1 MNREEILSHVDHTLL
16 KPEATWPQIQTLC
29 DEAIANHT
37 ASVCINTCYVKQA
50 VEYMAGRIPVCCV
63 VGFPLGAMDTAS
75 KAFEAKT
82 AIENGAAEVDMVI
95 NIGRL
100 KNGEYDAVRED
111 IRAVKQA
118 VGDKVLKVII
128 ETCLLT
134 EAEKIRLCEIV
145 SQSGADY
152 IKTSTGFAGGG
163 ATRADVA
170 LLVIAGEPSQEDL
183 QWAQQLKEQNTP
195 FLVVQ
200 TKGDLAAPAQLP
212 ADLAERAVAVS
223 AATGDG
229 IEALRAALTAL
240 VPEDF
245 GRQDLTRG
253 LCSAGDVV
261 LLVMPQDIQAPKG
274 RLILPQ
280 VRTIRHLLD
289 LKCTVVSTTADGLDG
304 ALAALSAPPKLI
316 ITDSQCFPL
325 VAAKKPEKSLL
336 TSFSI
341 LMAADKGDIDAFA
354 QGAKAIGTLNQDS
367 RVLIAEGCTHAPL
380 EEDIGRVKIPN
391 LLRKRVGQ
399 GLQVDVVAG
408 NDFPHDLT
416 GYDLVIHCG
425 GCMFNRAYVLSRLTQ
440 AQRQGVPMTNYGVAI
455 AYLTGILEQ
464 VSW

>member
-1 MNREEILSHVDHTLL
+1 MSGLQETPAAQRLHIALYGRRNAGKSSLINALTGQQVALVSPVAGTTADPVKKAMELHPIGPVLFIDTAGYDDEGELGQLRV
-16 KPEATWPQIQTLC
+16 EATRDTL
-29 DEAIANHT
+29 A
-37 ASVCINTCYVKQA
+37 
-50 VEYMAGRIPVCCV
+50 
-63 VGFPLGAMDTAS
+63 
-75 KAFEAKT
+75 
-82 AIENGAAEVDMVI
+82 
-95 NIGRL
+95 
-100 KNGEYDAVRED
+100 
-111 IRAVKQA
+111 
-118 VGDKVLKVII
+118 
-128 ETCLLT
+128 
-134 EAEKIRLCEIV
+134 
-145 SQSGADY
+145 
-152 IKTSTGFAGGG
+152 
-163 ATRADVA
+163 RADVA
-170 LLVIAGEPSQEDL
+170 LLVIAGAPSQEDL
-183 QWAQQLKEQNTP
+183 QWAQQLQAQNTP

-212 ADLAERAVAVS
+212 KDLAERAVAVS
-223 AATGDG
+223 SATGEG

-304 ALAALSAPPKLI
+304 ALAALSGPPKLI

-325 VAAKKPEKSLL
+325 VAAKKPGESLL

-354 QGAKAIGTLNQDS
+354 QGAKAIGTLHEHS

-425 GCMFNRAYVLSRLTQ
+425 GCMFNRAYVLSRLAQ
-440 AQRQGVPMTNYGVAI
+440 AQGQGVPMTNYGVAI
-455 AYLTGILEQ
+455 AYLTGILDQ

>member
-1 MNREEILSHVDHTLL
+1 MSGLQETPAAQRLHIALYGRRNAGKSSLINALTGQQVALVSPVAGTTADPVKKAMELHPIGPVLFIDTAGYDDEGELGQLRV
-16 KPEATWPQIQTLC
+16 EATRDTL
-29 DEAIANHT
+29 
-37 ASVCINTCYVKQA
+37 Q
-50 VEYMAGRIPVCCV
+50 
-63 VGFPLGAMDTAS
+63 
-75 KAFEAKT
+75 
-82 AIENGAAEVDMVI
+82 
-95 NIGRL
+95 
-100 KNGEYDAVRED
+100 
-111 IRAVKQA
+111 
-118 VGDKVLKVII
+118 
-128 ETCLLT
+128 
-134 EAEKIRLCEIV
+134 
-145 SQSGADY
+145 
-152 IKTSTGFAGGG
+152 
-163 ATRADVA
+163 RADVA
-170 LLVIAGEPSQEDL
+170 LLVIAGEPTQEDL
-183 QWAQQLKEQNTP
+183 GWAQQLQDQNTP

-200 TKGDLAAPAQLP
+200 TKGDLMPPAQLP
-212 ADLAERAVAVS
+212 PDLAQRAVAVS
-223 AATGDG
+223 AATGEG

-289 LKCTVVSTTADGLDG
+289 LKCTVVSTTNHGLDE

-325 VAAKKPEKSLL
+325 VAAKKPEQSLL

-354 QGAKAIGTLNQDS
+354 QGAKAIGTLTQHS

-380 EEDIGRVKIPN
+380 EEDIGRVKIPR

-425 GCMFNRAYVLSRLTQ
+425 GCMFNRAYVLSRLAQ

-455 AYLTGILEQ
+455 AYLTGILNQ

>member
-1 MNREEILSHVDHTLL
+1 MSGLHETPAAQRLHIALYGRRNAGKSSLINALTGQQVALVSPVAGTTADPVKKAMELHPIGPVLFIDTAGYDDEGELGALRV
-16 KPEATWPQIQTLC
+16 EATQDTL
-29 DEAIANHT
+29 
-37 ASVCINTCYVKQA
+37 
-50 VEYMAGRIPVCCV
+50 
-63 VGFPLGAMDTAS
+63 
-75 KAFEAKT
+75 
-82 AIENGAAEVDMVI
+82 
-95 NIGRL
+95 
-100 KNGEYDAVRED
+100 
-111 IRAVKQA
+111 
-118 VGDKVLKVII
+118 
-128 ETCLLT
+128 
-134 EAEKIRLCEIV
+134 
-145 SQSGADY
+145 
-152 IKTSTGFAGGG
+152 
-163 ATRADVA
+163 TRADVA
-170 LLVIAGEPSQEDL
+170 LLVIAGEPSEEDL
-183 QWAQQLKEQNTP
+183 EWAKQLQDKHIP

-212 ADLAERAVAVS
+212 PDLSERAVAVS
-223 AATGDG
+223 AVTGVG
-229 IEALRAALTAL
+229 MEALRSALAAL

-253 LCSAGDVV
+253 LCSTGDVV

-289 LKCTVVSTTADGLDG
+289 TKCTVVSCTADGVEG
-304 ALAALSAPPKLI
+304 ALAALNAPPKLI

-325 VAAKKPEKSLL
+325 VAAHKPQESLL

-354 QGAKAIGTLNQDS
+354 QGAQAIGTLTQHS

-399 GLQVDVVAG
+399 SLQVEVVAG

-425 GCMFNRAYVLSRLTQ
+425 GCMFNRAYVLSRLAQ
-440 AQRQGVPMTNYGVAI
+440 AQKQGVPMTNYGVAI
-455 AYLTGILEQ
+455 AYLTGILDQ

>member
-1 MNREEILSHVDHTLL
+1 MSGLQETPAAQRLHIALYGRRNAGKSSLINALTGQQVALVSPVAGTTADPVKKAMELHPIGPVLFIDTAGYDDEGELGQLRV
-16 KPEATWPQIQTLC
+16 EATRDTL
-29 DEAIANHT
+29 A
-37 ASVCINTCYVKQA
+37 
-50 VEYMAGRIPVCCV
+50 
-63 VGFPLGAMDTAS
+63 
-75 KAFEAKT
+75 
-82 AIENGAAEVDMVI
+82 
-95 NIGRL
+95 
-100 KNGEYDAVRED
+100 
-111 IRAVKQA
+111 
-118 VGDKVLKVII
+118 
-128 ETCLLT
+128 
-134 EAEKIRLCEIV
+134 
-145 SQSGADY
+145 
-152 IKTSTGFAGGG
+152 
-163 ATRADVA
+163 RADVA
-170 LLVIAGEPSQEDL
+170 LLVIAGAPSQEDL
-183 QWAQQLKEQNTP
+183 QWAQQLTEQNTP

-212 ADLAERAVAVS
+212 PDLAERAVAVS
-223 AATGDG
+223 AATGEG

-253 LCSAGDVV
+253 LCTAGDVV

-304 ALAALSAPPKLI
+304 ALAALSGPPKLI

-325 VAAKKPEKSLL
+325 VAAKKPGESLL

-354 QGAKAIGTLNQDS
+354 QGAKAIGTLTQDS

-380 EEDIGRVKIPN
+380 EEDIGRVKIPR
-391 LLRKRVGQ
+391 LLRRRVGQ

-425 GCMFNRAYVLSRLTQ
+425 GCMFNRAYVLSRLAQ
-440 AQRQGVPMTNYGVAI
+440 AQGQGVPMTNYGVTI
-455 AYLTGILEQ
+455 AYLTGILDQ

>member
-1 MNREEILSHVDHTLL
+1 MSGLQETPAAQRLHIALYGRRNAGKSSLINALTGQQVALVSPVAGTTADPVKKAMELHPIGPVLFIDTAGYDDEGELGQLRV
-16 KPEATWPQIQTLC
+16 EATRDTL
-29 DEAIANHT
+29 
-37 ASVCINTCYVKQA
+37 Q
-50 VEYMAGRIPVCCV
+50 
-63 VGFPLGAMDTAS
+63 
-75 KAFEAKT
+75 
-82 AIENGAAEVDMVI
+82 
-95 NIGRL
+95 
-100 KNGEYDAVRED
+100 
-111 IRAVKQA
+111 
-118 VGDKVLKVII
+118 
-128 ETCLLT
+128 
-134 EAEKIRLCEIV
+134 
-145 SQSGADY
+145 
-152 IKTSTGFAGGG
+152 
-163 ATRADVA
+163 RADVA
-170 LLVIAGEPSQEDL
+170 LLVIAGQPSQEDL
-183 QWAQQLKEQNTP
+183 GWAQQLKAQNTP

-212 ADLAERAVAVS
+212 PDLAQRAVAVS

-325 VAAKKPEKSLL
+325 VAAKKPGESLL

-354 QGAKAIGTLNQDS
+354 QGAKAIGALHEHS

-425 GCMFNRAYVLSRLTQ
+425 GCMFNRAYVLSRLAQ
-440 AQRQGVPMTNYGVAI
+440 AQGQGVPMTNYGVAI
-455 AYLTGILEQ
+455 AYLTGILNQ

>member
-1 MNREEILSHVDHTLL
+1 MSGLQETPAAQRLHIALYGRRNAGKSSLINALTGQQVALVSPVAGTTADPVKKAMELHPIGPVLFIDTAGYDDEGELGQLRV
-16 KPEATWPQIQTLC
+16 EATRDTL
-29 DEAIANHT
+29 
-37 ASVCINTCYVKQA
+37 
-50 VEYMAGRIPVCCV
+50 
-63 VGFPLGAMDTAS
+63 
-75 KAFEAKT
+75 
-82 AIENGAAEVDMVI
+82 
-95 NIGRL
+95 
-100 KNGEYDAVRED
+100 
-111 IRAVKQA
+111 
-118 VGDKVLKVII
+118 
-128 ETCLLT
+128 
-134 EAEKIRLCEIV
+134 
-145 SQSGADY
+145 
-152 IKTSTGFAGGG
+152 
-163 ATRADVA
+163 TRADVA

-183 QWAQQLKEQNTP
+183 GWAQQLTEQNTP

-212 ADLAERAVAVS
+212 PDLAERAVAVS
-223 AATGDG
+223 SATGDG

-325 VAAKKPEKSLL
+325 VAAKKPGESLL

-341 LMAADKGDIDAFA
+341 LMAAEKGDIDAFA
-354 QGAKAIGTLNQDS
+354 QGAKAIGTLTQHS

-425 GCMFNRAYVLSRLTQ
+425 GCMFNRAYVLSRLAQ
-440 AQRQGVPMTNYGVAI
+440 AQGQGVPMTNYGVAI
-455 AYLTGILEQ
+455 AYLTGILNQ

>member
-1 MNREEILSHVDHTLL
+1 MSGLQETPAAQRLHIALYGRRNAGKSSLINALTGQQVALVSPVAGTTADPVKKAMELHPIGPVLFIDTAGYDDEGELGQLRV
-16 KPEATWPQIQTLC
+16 EATRDTL
-29 DEAIANHT
+29 A
-37 ASVCINTCYVKQA
+37 
-50 VEYMAGRIPVCCV
+50 
-63 VGFPLGAMDTAS
+63 
-75 KAFEAKT
+75 
-82 AIENGAAEVDMVI
+82 
-95 NIGRL
+95 
-100 KNGEYDAVRED
+100 
-111 IRAVKQA
+111 
-118 VGDKVLKVII
+118 
-128 ETCLLT
+128 
-134 EAEKIRLCEIV
+134 
-145 SQSGADY
+145 
-152 IKTSTGFAGGG
+152 
-163 ATRADVA
+163 RADVA
-170 LLVIAGEPSQEDL
+170 LLVIAGAPSQEDL
-183 QWAQQLKEQNTP
+183 GWAQQLTEQNTP
-195 FLVVQ
+195 FVVAQ

-212 ADLAERAVAVS
+212 PDLAERAVAVS
-223 AATGDG
+223 SATGEG

-304 ALAALSAPPKLI
+304 ALAALSGPPKLI

-325 VAAKKPEKSLL
+325 VAAKKPGESLL

-354 QGAKAIGTLNQDS
+354 QGAKAIGTLHEHS

-425 GCMFNRAYVLSRLTQ
+425 GCMFNRAYVLSRLAQ
-440 AQRQGVPMTNYGVAI
+440 AQGQGVPMTNYGVTI
-455 AYLTGILEQ
+455 AYLTGILNQ

>member
-1 MNREEILSHVDHTLL
+1 MSGLQETPAAQRLHIALYGRRNAGKSSLINALTGQQVALVSPVAGTTADPVKKAMELHPIGPVLFIDTAGYDDEGELGQLRV
-16 KPEATWPQIQTLC
+16 EATRDTL
-29 DEAIANHT
+29 
-37 ASVCINTCYVKQA
+37 
-50 VEYMAGRIPVCCV
+50 
-63 VGFPLGAMDTAS
+63 
-75 KAFEAKT
+75 
-82 AIENGAAEVDMVI
+82 
-95 NIGRL
+95 
-100 KNGEYDAVRED
+100 
-111 IRAVKQA
+111 
-118 VGDKVLKVII
+118 
-128 ETCLLT
+128 
-134 EAEKIRLCEIV
+134 
-145 SQSGADY
+145 
-152 IKTSTGFAGGG
+152 
-163 ATRADVA
+163 TRADVA
-170 LLVIAGEPSQEDL
+170 LLVIAGAPSKEDL
-183 QWAQQLKEQNTP
+183 QWAQQLQDQNIP

-212 ADLAERAVAVS
+212 PDLAERAVAVS
-223 AATGDG
+223 SATGEG

-289 LKCTVVSTTADGLDG
+289 MKCTVVSTTADGLDG

-325 VAAKKPEKSLL
+325 VAAKKPGESLL

-354 QGAKAIGTLNQDS
+354 QGAKAIGTLAEHS

-425 GCMFNRAYVLSRLTQ
+425 GCMFNRAYVLSRLAQ
-440 AQRQGVPMTNYGVAI
+440 AQGQGVPMTNYGVAI
-455 AYLTGILEQ
+455 AYLTGILNQ

>member
-1 MNREEILSHVDHTLL
+1 MSGLQETPAAQRLHIALYGRRNAGKSSLINALTGQQVALVSPVAGTTADPVKKAMELHPIGPVLFIDTAGYDDEGELGQLRV
-16 KPEATWPQIQTLC
+16 EATRDTL
-29 DEAIANHT
+29 
-37 ASVCINTCYVKQA
+37 Q
-50 VEYMAGRIPVCCV
+50 
-63 VGFPLGAMDTAS
+63 
-75 KAFEAKT
+75 
-82 AIENGAAEVDMVI
+82 
-95 NIGRL
+95 
-100 KNGEYDAVRED
+100 
-111 IRAVKQA
+111 
-118 VGDKVLKVII
+118 
-128 ETCLLT
+128 
-134 EAEKIRLCEIV
+134 
-145 SQSGADY
+145 
-152 IKTSTGFAGGG
+152 
-163 ATRADVA
+163 RADVA
-170 LLVIAGEPSQEDL
+170 LLVIAGQPSEEDL
-183 QWAQQLKEQNTP
+183 GWAQQLKAQNTP

-200 TKGDLAAPAQLP
+200 TKGDLVAPAQLP
-212 ADLAERAVAVS
+212 PDLAERAVAVS
-223 AATGDG
+223 AATGEG

-289 LKCTVVSTTADGLDG
+289 LKCTVVSCTADGLDG

-325 VAAKKPEKSLL
+325 VAAKKPEQSLL

-354 QGAKAIGTLNQDS
+354 QGAKAIGTLTQHS

-380 EEDIGRVKIPN
+380 EEDIGRVKIPR

-425 GCMFNRAYVLSRLTQ
+425 GCMFNRAYVLSRLAQ